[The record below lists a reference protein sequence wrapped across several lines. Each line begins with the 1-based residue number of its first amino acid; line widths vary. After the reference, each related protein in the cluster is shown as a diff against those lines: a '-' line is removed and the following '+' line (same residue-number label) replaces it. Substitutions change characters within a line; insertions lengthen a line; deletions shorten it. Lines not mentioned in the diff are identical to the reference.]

1 MDEFLKK
8 RKEELLR
15 SGYKPAYLAVD
26 EFAIDKGRSYTSCVM
41 DLETGEILWVGKC
54 RGIDDFR

>member
-26 EFAIDKGRSYTSCVM
+26 EFAIDKGRRYASCVM
-41 DLETGEILWVGKC
+41 EQKKFCGRGKE